1 MKSTLALI
9 HTQCGPY
16 HLARVRALSKIY
28 SGEVK
33 LIQLAEKEE
42 QREWTVDA
50 QNINLATIDDGSLTA
65 VPENVLT
72 AKLLAHLKTIQP
84 TVLVIAGYA
93 YQPMR
98 AAAEWAK
105 KNEVFTIML
114 SDSHYL
120 DKPRNLIIEKLKGL
134 WICKHFD
141 AAFVSGAS
149 AALYLQNLGFPSN
162 RIWRTYDVVDNSYF
176 AEVSEKIKQW
186 EQPQKQ
192 LQLPEQYFLYVGRF
206 SPEKNLLRLLEAY
219 QIYCQQMLA
228 NNQQIWSLVL
238 VGSGSQEHE
247 LKLKVKQLGLQNI
260 YWEGFKQLDT
270 LPYYY
275 GLASALILPST
286 SEPWGLVVNEAMAC
300 SLPVLVSDRCGC
312 LLDLVFPGINGYVF
326 NPFEVENMAN
336 ALIYLSRLPA
346 QQLQKM
352 GRVSNKIISNYTLD
366 NWAEA
371 LADCAMFLCQ
381 TNKTIR

>member
-1 MKSTLALI
+1 MGNVIALI

-16 HLARVRALSKIY
+16 HLARVRALCKIY

-33 LIQLAEKEE
+33 LIQLVAKEE
-42 QREWTVDA
+42 QREWKVDN
-50 QNINLATIDDGSLTA
+50 QNINLATIDDGSLTE
-65 VPENVLT
+65 VSKNVLT

-98 AAAEWAK
+98 AAAQWAK
-105 KNEVFTIML
+105 KNEVLTIML

-120 DKPRNLIIEKLKGL
+120 DKPRNLIIERLKGL

-141 AAFVSGAS
+141 AAFVAGAS
-149 AALYLQNLGFPSN
+149 AALYLHNLGFPGN

-176 AEVSEKIKQW
+176 AEVSKEIEQW
-186 EQPQKQ
+186 EQPRKK
-192 LQLPEQYFLYVGRF
+192 LQLPEQYFLYVGRL

-219 QIYCQQMLA
+219 QIHCQHMLED
-228 NNQQIWSLVL
+228 NQKSWSLVL

-247 LKLKVKQLGLQNI
+247 LKLRAKQLGLQNVC
-260 YWEGFKQLDT
+260 WEGFKQLGT

-300 SLPVLVSDRCGC
+300 SLPVLISDRCGC

-326 NPFEVENMAN
+326 NPFEVENIAN
-336 ALIYLSRLPA
+336 ALIYLNKLPA

-352 GRVSNKIISNYTLD
+352 GQASDKIISNYTLD

-371 LADCAMFLCQ
+371 LADCARFLCQ
-381 TNKTIR
+381 NNEG